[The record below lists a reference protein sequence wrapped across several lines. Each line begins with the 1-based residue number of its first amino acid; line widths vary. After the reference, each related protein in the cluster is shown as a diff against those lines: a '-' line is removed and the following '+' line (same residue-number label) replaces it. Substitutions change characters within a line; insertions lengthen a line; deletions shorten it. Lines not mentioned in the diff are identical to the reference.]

1 MLWFVKRSPDHSQ
14 ALERVREWTR
24 ERFALPED
32 AAILV
37 TELACGQP
45 GCPPIETVVAFWT
58 DADTRHQF
66 KIFKRVEEVLDDDL
80 PPRWMKNALI
90 ANEETFSCGC

>member
-1 MLWFVKRSPDHSQ
+1 
-14 ALERVREWTR
+14 
-24 ERFALPED
+24 
-32 AAILV
+32 
-37 TELACGQP
+37 
-45 GCPPIETVVAFWT
+45 VVAFWT
-58 DADTRHQF
+58 DLDTRHQF

>member
-1 MLWFVKRSPDHSQ
+1 MLWFVKRSPDHSH

-37 TELACGQP
+37 TELACGKP

-58 DADTRHQF
+58 DLNTRHQF

-90 ANEETFSCGC
+90 ADEETFSCGC

>member
-90 ANEETFSCGC
+90 VDEETFSCGC